1 MFCYQENTKDL
12 SAVTCRREDFWKCIR
27 KSNTAWLI
35 DTRRAVMKAVG
46 QHDTELMAQWAEH
59 EDFKKFDVRTVRSL
73 KTATAKDRWKK
84 KGVDKK
90 LLAWADDLK
99 RTLPA
104 FTFCCY
110 EFDKVKY
117 KPKKK
122 HKDDPEPKERM
133 VTRRQLTGCHLNGL
147 VMLDIDHV
155 ENPMEVW
162 GRLQQ
167 QEELMKRVVL
177 VHLTS
182 SGQGIRIIFTA
193 DITLGNLADNQI
205 VFAGQLG
212 YTADD
217 SCIDA
222 TRNSFAP
229 KEEDILFIDE
239 ERLFTYYDEAFDKQ
253 YTPAYREKNTQPLHH
268 QFSESD
274 SNSKTTT
281 ETERPKVEQSSM
293 TWRGFDLQTII
304 DAKYGDDLPREGGKS
319 RHNSS
324 DKGNH

>member
-1 MFCYQENTKDL
+1 
-12 SAVTCRREDFWKCIR
+12 
-27 KSNTAWLI
+27 
-35 DTRRAVMKAVG
+35 
-46 QHDTELMAQWAEH
+46 
-59 EDFKKFDVRTVRSL
+59 
-73 KTATAKDRWKK
+73 
-84 KGVDKK
+84 
-90 LLAWADDLK
+90 
-99 RTLPA
+99 
-104 FTFCCY
+104 
-110 EFDKVKY
+110 
-117 KPKKK
+117 
-122 HKDDPEPKERM
+122 M

-155 ENPMEVW
+155 ENPMGVW
-162 GRLQQ
+162 ERLQQ

-205 VFAGQLG
+205 VLAEQLG

-239 ERLFTYYDEAFDKQ
+239 ERLFTYYDEAFDKEF
-253 YTPAYREKNTQPLHH
+253 TPEYRKKQTQPLHH

-274 SNSKTTT
+274 SNSKTKA
-281 ETERPKVEQSSM
+281 ETERPRVEQSSM
-293 TWRGFDLQTII
+293 TWRGFDLQAII

-319 RHNSS
+319 RHN